1 MLVGRAAGRLRIHER
16 YGLNLLAISRSGER
30 LVKGLGDTILRPGD
44 VVVLQGVLEFL
55 PEHLREL
62 GCLPLAERPLG
73 LGSVRQRVL
82 PVTILALAM
91 GLTAFGLIPV
101 SVAFFG
107 AAALVL
113 QIGRAQERRV
123 GKEWVSTCRF
133 RWSPYQ

>member
-82 PVTILALAM
+82 PVAILALAM
-91 GLTAFGLIPV
+91 GLTAFEL
-101 SVAFFG
+101 
-107 AAALVL
+107 
-113 QIGRAQERRV
+113 GRASCRDRV
-123 GKEWVSTCRF
+123 CQYV
-133 RWSPYQ
+133 

>member
-1 MLVGRAAGRLRIHER
+1 MRISDWSSDVCSSDLLVGRAAGRLRIHER

-82 PVTILALAM
+82 QVAILALRSE
-91 GLTAFGLIPV
+91 G
-101 SVAFFG
+101 
-107 AAALVL
+107 
-113 QIGRAQERRV
+113 RRV
-123 GKEWVSTCRF
+123 GDGCVGTWRYRCE
-133 RWSPYQ
+133 PD